1 MRSRKPTAMHY
12 AQGLGLRV
20 KTNMIT
26 PGIGSRIMCAITP
39 CATQPRFPAS
49 HRPDSLRVTD
59 AIPRVTQPRYPASHR
74 RNSPRYTAA
83 IPCANGRDSPH
94 DTGAIPCVC
103 ECDSLRESGCDSL
116 RMRDAIPRA
125 YGYAIPCVCGS
136 RDSLRECARV
146 IRVTR
151 ARSIPQKGPI
161 FAYSNPNRNPY
172 RKAYSKGKTG
182 LKSCLR

>member
-1 MRSRKPTAMHY
+1 MRSRKPTATHY

-26 PGIGSRIMCAITP
+26 PGIGSRIMCAMIP
-39 CATQPRFPAS
+39 RATQPRFPA
-49 HRPDSLRVTD
+49 HYAPDSLRVTG
-59 AIPRVTQPRYPASHR
+59 AIPRVTQARFPASHR

-83 IPCANGRDSPH
+83 IPCANGCDSPH
-94 DTGAIPCVC
+94 DTGAIPCAC
-103 ECDSLRESGCDSL
+103 GCDSLRESGCDSL

-146 IRVTR
+146 IRVYAPAFYSPKR
-151 ARSIPQKGPI
+151 AV
-161 FAYSNPNRNPY
+161 F
-172 RKAYSKGKTG
+172 
-182 LKSCLR
+182 CLQ